1 MFFGTQRQKDTKSLS
16 PKANIAQQ
24 ISRSNYREAITAE
37 GNYREA
43 IIAKGKISRSKYRK
57 AIFNE

>member
-24 ISRSNYREAITAE
+24 ISPKVIIAE

-43 IIAKGKISRSKYRK
+43 IIAKGKMSRSKYRK